1 MGGKWCYS
9 IKHKERHFITLK
21 YLLFVLYLFQKTVIF
36 QFDSFW
42 NTSHHFFQSKPI
54 HFFQKTTLWN
64 CKKKIPFMRF
74 EEHSFVLKEIICTVL
89 RNSSGTNMMSI
100 KFLYYYKPQQMEK
113 NKDSSCTSWNT
124 CKCIYLNGTPV
135 QCWTESIKTSPRRKW
150 ESQSEL

>member
-1 MGGKWCYS
+1 M
-9 IKHKERHFITLK
+9 
-21 YLLFVLYLFQKTVIF
+21 FVSYLFQKTVIF

-54 HFFQKTTLWN
+54 HFFHKTTLWN
-64 CKKKIPFMRF
+64 WKRKKIEKKKITLMRF

-113 NKDSSCTSWNT
+113 NKDSSWNM

-150 ESQSEL
+150 ESQNEL